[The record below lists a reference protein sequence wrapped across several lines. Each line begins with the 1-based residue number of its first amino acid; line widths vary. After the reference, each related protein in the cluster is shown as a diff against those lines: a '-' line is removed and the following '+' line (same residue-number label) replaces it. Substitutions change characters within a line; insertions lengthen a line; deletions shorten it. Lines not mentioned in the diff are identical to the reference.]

1 MGTILMLHGVGS
13 SADAWVK
20 LAPAF
25 RDRGW
30 KVVTPTLRD
39 ELRPTANPPAELN
52 EISLADY
59 VADVSALAREIAAAD
74 GRAPVVFGHSMGGI
88 LAQKLAE
95 AGLAR
100 AAVLIT
106 PASPPDARAGR
117 SLAQAVTFANI
128 LFSGRP
134 ENRPHRIWK
143 FGFTT
148 GVLNC
153 VPKARHEALFAQ
165 SRYDSGRV
173 YADLAYPEDDPN
185 RTIFVDES
193 RITVPMLVIGGARDR
208 TTPIADVRLV
218 AQKYKKAGA
227 DYREYADNGHWI
239 VDEPGTDKVIVDI
252 AAFLEAKG
260 LTPSAA
266 KPRTVPAAKPK
277 AAAKPAKAKPAA
289 KPAKAAAKPAAKKT
303 AAKAKPAA
311 KKAAPKKAAAPAKAA
326 APKAKPAAKKPAKKP
341 AAAAKPKAAAKKPA
355 PKKR

>member
-25 RDRGW
+25 RARGW

-39 ELRPTANPPAELN
+39 ALRPTANPPAELN
-52 EISLADY
+52 KVSLADY
-59 VADVSALAREIAAAD
+59 VADVSAMAKEIAKAD
-74 GRAPVVFGHSMGGI
+74 GAPPVVFGHSMGGM

-143 FGFTT
+143 FGFTS

-153 VPKARHEALFAQ
+153 VPKDRHDALFAQ

-173 YADLAYPEDDPN
+173 YADLAYPDEDPN
-185 RTIFVDES
+185 RTVFVDES
-193 RITVPMLVIGGARDR
+193 KITVPMLVVGGAKDR

-218 AQKYKKAGA
+218 AQKYKKVGA
-227 DYREYADNGHWI
+227 DYREYAGNGHWI
-239 VDEPGTDKVIVDI
+239 VDEPGTDKVIADI
-252 AAFLEAKG
+252 AGWLDAKG
-260 LTPSAA
+260 LSPSAR
-266 KPRTVPAAKPK
+266 KPAAKAAPKTK
-277 AAAKPAKAKPAA
+277 AATPKAKPA
-289 KPAKAAAKPAAKKT
+289 P
-303 AAKAKPAA
+303 KPAA
-311 KKAAPKKAAAPAKAA
+311 KKAAATPEAKAKPADKSKSVQKAKAPAAKAA
-326 APKAKPAAKKPAKKP
+326 TAKAKTAPKPAAKK
-341 AAAAKPKAAAKKPA
+341 AAAKPKAKKPA

>member
-25 RDRGW
+25 RERGW

-39 ELRPTANPPAELN
+39 DLRPTANPPAELN
-52 EISLADY
+52 KVSLADY
-59 VADVSALAREIAAAD
+59 VADASALATQIAAED
-74 GRAPVVFGHSMGGI
+74 GAAPVVMGHSMGGM

-100 AAVLIT
+100 GVVLIT

-143 FGFTT
+143 FGFTS

-173 YADLAYPEDDPN
+173 YADLAYPDEDPN
-185 RTIFVDES
+185 RTAFVDDS
-193 RITVPMLVIGGARDR
+193 KIKIPMLVIGGAKDR
-208 TTPIADVRLV
+208 TTPIADVRKC
-218 AQKYKKAGA
+218 AEKYKRAGA
-227 DYREYADNGHWI
+227 DYREYANNGHWI
-239 VDEPGTDKVIVDI
+239 VDEPGTDKVIADI
-252 AAFLEAKG
+252 AGWLDAKG
-260 LTPSAA
+260 LTPGKA
-266 KPRTVPAAKPK
+266 KAIAKTVPAAKPK
-277 AAAKPAKAKPAA
+277 AAAKPAAKAKTAAKVKAAPKPVAKKAPVKKAAASAPKAKPATKKVSA
-289 KPAKAAAKPAAKKT
+289 KAAKPAAK
-303 AAKAKPAA
+303 AKKPAA
-311 KKAAPKKAAAPAKAA
+311 KK
-326 APKAKPAAKKPAKKP
+326 
-341 AAAAKPKAAAKKPA
+341 
-355 PKKR
+355 R

>member
-25 RDRGW
+25 RERGW

-52 EISLADY
+52 KVSLADY
-59 VADVSALAREIAAAD
+59 VGDVAAMAKEIARAD
-74 GRAPVVFGHSMGGI
+74 GAPPVVFGHSMGGM

-95 AGLAR
+95 AGLVR
-100 AAVLIT
+100 GAVLIT

-143 FGFTT
+143 FGFTS

-173 YADLAYPEDDPN
+173 YADLAYPDEDPN
-185 RTIFVDES
+185 RTVFVDES
-193 RITVPMLVIGGARDR
+193 KIAVPMLVVGGAKDR

-218 AQKYKKAGA
+218 AQKYRKAGA
-227 DYREYADNGHWI
+227 DYREYASNGHWI
-239 VDEPGTDKVIVDI
+239 VDEPGTDKVIADI
-252 AAFLEAKG
+252 AGWLDAKG
-260 LTPSAA
+260 LTPAAKAAPAA
-266 KPRTVPAAKPK
+266 KPKAAPKAKAAKPKTTTAPKPTAKKAPAKKAAPAPVAKAKPAVKPAAKPK
-277 AAAKPAKAKPAA
+277 AAAS
-289 KPAKAAAKPAAKKT
+289 
-303 AAKAKPAA
+303 
-311 KKAAPKKAAAPAKAA
+311 
-326 APKAKPAAKKPAKKP
+326 
-341 AAAAKPKAAAKKPA
+341 KPKAKKPA